1 MKILVI
7 SDIHGLLSFA
17 ENMIEKEKPDEVIFC
32 GDGYR
37 DLKRSAPF
45 YKDVRFHYVGG
56 NCDLYAETDEQCIT
70 LGGKNIFFTHGH
82 HYNVKMEK
90 EMHYITLRSRAKEM
104 GADIVLFGHTH
115 RRTDTTVDGIRIFN
129 PGSASRPRDG
139 KPPSFGLIDVYPEG
153 FLTSHGDLKSPH
165 YSMF

>member
-37 DLKRSAPF
+37 DLKRSAPL

-115 RRTDTTVDGIRIFN
+115 EPNLEYMDGMILMN
-129 PGSASRPRDG
+129 PGAVMGYRYGVIEITDG
-139 KPPSFGLIDVYPEG
+139 QMKPE
-153 FLTSHGDLKSPH
+153 LKRL
-165 YSMF
+165 